1 VKELQNKPDNEEKTM
16 LEETEPVNLDEFIE
30 DADWPKRTPDRMV
43 DIENKLEENRENENE

>member
-1 VKELQNKPDNEEKTM
+1 M

-30 DADWPKRTPDRMV
+30 DADWPKRTSDRMV